1 MSTYSVVINPLTG
14 DLQLVTSVSAF
25 ALKGVVA
32 TTSALPLTGNTE
44 NDCYVVSADDRIYT
58 WNSSSS
64 SGTID
69 IWVNIGS
76 VSSIAWSA
84 VTDKPSSTVV
94 NIDDAVTK
102 RHSNTLDH
110 TQHTDTGTTGQTF
123 QLQSGSSGVK
133 IKNNSG
139 IFEIRVSADNAY
151 AAARILSL
159 VLANNSALS
168 GRNAADGAN
177 IDIVKV
183 NTSNQVEI
191 LSDFVSG
198 GLSAAENG
206 GVVTIFD
213 ESVTSASIDGTEH
226 GADIKIDAS
235 SILKI
240 SAESDASGGLKNKK
254 VTTTGTFK
262 AAAMQSSDG
271 TAALASG
278 TFTEHTGKTVTVKD
292 GLIVSI
298 V

>member
-1 MSTYSVVINPLTG
+1 MNYSAILNTFTG
-14 DLQLVTSVSAF
+14 ELQLVNALSAF
-25 ALKGVVA
+25 TLKGVVA
-32 TTSALPLTGNTE
+32 TTASLPLSGNTE
-44 NDCYVVSADDRIYT
+44 NDCYIVSADDRIYT
-58 WNSSSS
+58 WNSASST
-64 SGTID
+64 GLITD
-69 IWVNIGS
+69 WKDIGS
-76 VSSIAWSA
+76 VTSVAWSA
-84 VTDKPSSTVV
+84 ITGKPSSSISD
-94 NIDDAVTK
+94 IDDAVSK
-102 RHSNTLDH
+102 KH
-110 TQHTDTGTTGQTF
+110 TQNTDTGTTQQTF
-123 QLQSGSSGVK
+123 QLQSGSSGIK
-133 IKNNSG
+133 IKNNAG
-139 IFEIRVSADNAY
+139 TFEIRISADNAY

-159 VLANNSALS
+159 VLGNNFALS

-177 IDIVKV
+177 VDIVKV

-191 LSDFVSG
+191 LSDFISG

-213 ESVTSASIDGTEH
+213 ESVTSASSDGTEH

-262 AAAMQSSDG
+262 AAAIQSSDG
-271 TAALASG
+271 TAALVSG